1 MHYALYMIFLTFD
14 LSTPVKY
21 ERIGVYESVEE
32 CEEMR
37 NAMASDIWSDEN
49 NPAFAR
55 NEWVEM
61 ELNADGTGLVVGKTH
76 PMPLRFGCVSLFVD
90 FFNKDKKIWNQYMS
104 N

>member
-21 ERIGVYESVEE
+21 ERIGVYESVEK

-61 ELNADGTGLVVGKTH
+61 EPQGLVTYQTFV
-76 PMPLRFGCVSLFVD
+76 PQFRLFH
-90 FFNKDKKIWNQYMS
+90 
-104 N
+104 